1 MMVQVPL
8 TVRDFIT
15 ADLPGC
21 AWSGSQTHLRA
32 VAAAVER
39 ARAGVVDYLVICPP
53 TGLPVAKG
61 GVDYEAS
68 PGAGVI
74 WQVAV
79 HPALQSCGIGTILM
93 RSLEERIAARGLNRA
108 ELSVEFDNPRAK
120 AFYERLGYHV
130 FGQRA
135 DSWDAEAPGG
145 EIVRYETVCD
155 TMFKEL

>member
-1 MMVQVPL
+1 VRVELPL
-8 TVRDFIT
+8 TIRDLT
-15 ADLPGC
+15 AADLPGC
-21 AWSGSQTHLRA
+21 AWSGSATHLKF
-32 VAAAVER
+32 VAATLEKAK
-39 ARAGVVDYLVICPP
+39 AGDGDLLVVCSP

-68 PGAGVI
+68 SGAGVI

-93 RSLEERIAARGLNRA
+93 RALEERIAARGLSRA
-108 ELSVEFDNPRAK
+108 ELSVEFDNPRAR
-120 AFYERLGYHV
+120 ALYERLGYQV

-135 DSWDAEAPGG
+135 ESWEAEAPNG

>member
-1 MMVQVPL
+1 MPL
-8 TVRDFIT
+8 TVRDFVA
-15 ADLPGC
+15 ADLPSC
-21 AWSGSQTHLRA
+21 AWSGSPTHLRS
-32 VAAAVER
+32 VAAALER
-39 ARAGVVDYLVICPP
+39 ARAGVVDYLVVCPP
-53 TGLPVAKG
+53 AGLPIAKG

-108 ELSVEFDNPRAK
+108 ELLVEFDNPRAK
-120 AFYERLGYHV
+120 ALYERLGYQV

-135 DSWDAEAPGG
+135 ESWDHEGPEG

>member
-1 MMVQVPL
+1 VAL
-8 TVRDFIT
+8 
-15 ADLPGC
+15 G
-21 AWSGSQTHLRA
+21 RA
-32 VAAAVER
+32 KL
-39 ARAGVVDYLVICPP
+39 GVVDYLAVCPP

-93 RSLEERIAARGLNRA
+93 RALEERIAARGLNRA
-108 ELSVEFDNPRAK
+108 ELLVEFDNPRAK
-120 AFYERLGYHV
+120 ALYERLGYHV

-135 DSWDAEAPGG
+135 ESWDHEAPGG